1 MSTHFLSDAFRL
13 DPRTEES
20 GGGRTGAYGVRGRDL
35 TVPDWMTTGCA
46 DPAPRPSASPR
57 PPAGD

>member
-13 DPRTEES
+13 DPRTEDS
-20 GGGRTGAYGVRGRDL
+20 GGGRTGAYGVPARDL

-46 DPAPRPSASPR
+46 DPVPQPSAGRR
-57 PPAGD
+57 PPTGN